1 MLIRNTMEV
10 VFADSLSA
18 SDRPLNFLKCPWKN
32 PIIKIIIQP
41 IAADSVGVKI
51 PVYIPP
57 NIVKATSMIG
67 HEALIAFTLSPGDIT
82 VISFCLFTIS
92 GFLLHLRYIYSENKI
107 G

>member
-18 SDRPLNFLKCPWKN
+18 SDRPLNFLKCPCKN

-41 IAADSVGVKI
+41 IDADSVGVKI

-57 NIVKATSMIG
+57 TIVLAASMID

-82 VISFCLFTIS
+82 VISVFLFTNS
-92 GFLLHLRYIYSENKI
+92 GFLVHLR
-107 G
+107 